1 MSTRDRHERI
11 VTMWIKGEK
20 SEFIAAT
27 VGTSRGAIT
36 RYVRVLGLPPRLP
49 GNRRA
54 LNLWPCIV
62 SWARLGHTPEQIAD
76 AIGATGKSRSI
87 LLRRNRA
94 EQHIG

>member
-11 VTMWIKGEK
+11 VTMWIGGQK

-27 VGTSRGAIT
+27 LGTSRGAVT
-36 RYVRVLGLPPRLP
+36 RYVRFLGLPA
-49 GNRRA
+49 RRRGGA
-54 LNLWPCIV
+54 PATNLWPRIV
-62 SWARLGHTPEQIAD
+62 EWARLGHTPEQIAD

-94 EQHIG
+94 EQRIG